1 MVRHDPPRLTGG
13 LCRAGSFG
21 GEDVIG
27 AFFACEDS
35 SGFDCFYEFR
45 R

>member
-1 MVRHDPPRLTGG
+1 MARHGP
-13 LCRAGSFG
+13 AGSPEDCVERGVLG

-35 SGFDCFYEFR
+35 SGFDYFYEFR